1 MWHIEGGCI
10 IMTTIFESH
19 ESQVRSYCRAFPAVF
34 NKAIGASLYDEA
46 GRRYIDFFAGAGT
59 LNYGHNNPLIK
70 RKLVGYLMQ
79 DGIIHGLDLYT
90 TAKREFLET
99 LESVILRPR
108 GLNYK
113 IQFPGPTGTNAV
125 EAAMKLARKATG
137 RDGIV
142 AFTNGYHGMTA
153 GALAATGNTYHR
165 QISGGL
171 LNGVTFAPYDGY
183 FGPDVNTV
191 SYLRKLI
198 EDASS
203 GLDKPAAVMLETVQG
218 EGGVNVASF
227 QWLREV
233 EALCREHDILLIV
246 DDIQAGNGRTGTF
259 FSFKPA
265 GVTPDI
271 VTLSKSIGA
280 YGLPMSLVLMKP
292 ELDCWEPGEHN
303 GTFRGNNLAFV
314 AATEAIRIYWTDNT
328 LSLSIQHKAH
338 LMRRRLR
345 ALCDELPAGTLSV
358 RGRGLFVGLSC
369 DQNPTAARLISA
381 EAFRRGVILETCGG
395 RDQVVKFLP
404 PLIIEENML
413 EEGLEIVMDSIRTV
427 MARLDATGTGAATGS
442 SNQEVNS

>member
-1 MWHIEGGCI
+1 
-10 IMTTIFESH
+10 MTTIFDTYESA
-19 ESQVRSYCRAFPAVF
+19 VRSYCRAFPAVF
-34 NKAIGASLYDEA
+34 HRASGAELFDQS
-46 GRRYIDFFAGAGT
+46 GRRYIDLFDGAGT

-70 RKLVGYLMQ
+70 RRLIDYLRD

-99 LESVILRPR
+99 FESVILRPR
-108 GLNYK
+108 QLHYK

-125 EAAMKLARKATG
+125 EAAMKLARKFTG
-137 RDGIV
+137 RNGVV

-153 GALAATGNTYHR
+153 GALAATGNSYHR
-165 QISGGL
+165 RISAGL
-171 LNGVTFAPYDGY
+171 LNGVNFAPYDGY
-183 FGPDVNTV
+183 FGAEVDTV

-203 GLDKPAAVMLETVQG
+203 GLDKPAAVLLETVQG

-233 EALCREHDILLIV
+233 ESLCREHGILLIV
-246 DDIQAGNGRTGTF
+246 DDIQAGCGRTGTF

-265 GVTPDI
+265 GITPDI

-314 AATEAIRIYWTDNT
+314 AATEAIRIYWSNNT
-328 LSLSIQHKAH
+328 LSLAIQHKAH
-338 LMRRRLR
+338 VLRRRLR
-345 ALCDELPAGTLSV
+345 ELCDEFPDGVLSV
-358 RGRGLFVGLSC
+358 RGRGLFVGMAC
-369 DQNPTAARLISA
+369 ETCPQAARLISA
-381 EAFRRGVILETCGG
+381 EAFRNGVILETCGA

-413 EEGLEIVMDSIRTV
+413 EESLDIVVQCTRTV
-427 MARLDATGTGAATGS
+427 MHRLVKIPSADTPTPFD
-442 SNQEVNS
+442 QEIQL